1 MERFVHKYLITM
13 NKLIFRNFSIVSLAI
28 ITMYGF
34 VACNKDDLGTTTL
47 DATEAL
53 TDESSYALEQR
64 GNLGKHGCYDLVFPL
79 SIKFTDGTTV
89 TVTSQDSLRGAIK
102 AWHVDHGGNRHEKP
116 DFVYPIQVIAED
128 GSIIDVADQAAL
140 RTLKEACH
148 KSTLDSL
155 HRRDSLHHHGFPKHD
170 TLCFTLVFPIR
181 VTKADGTIVTI
192 NTQDELKTL
201 TRGEHNKG
209 RGHGR
214 KHGLQNQLSLL
225 FPVSVKKSD
234 GTTVPVTSKEELK
247 ALREGC

>member
-1 MERFVHKYLITM
+1 M
-13 NKLIFRNFSIVSLAI
+13 NKLIFKNFFTATLAV

-34 VACNKDDLGTTTL
+34 VACNKEDLTSTSL

-79 SIKFTDGTTV
+79 SIKFSDGSV
-89 TVTSQDSLRGAIK
+89 VNLTSQDSLRKAIK
-102 AWHVDHGGNRHEKP
+102 AWHIANGSRKHERP

-140 RTLKEACH
+140 MTLKAACRKDH
-148 KSTLDSL
+148 LDSL
-155 HRRDSLHHHGFPKHD
+155 HHRDSINHHGFPRHD
-170 TLCFTLVFPIR
+170 TLCFTLVFPIQ
-181 VTKADGTIVTI
+181 VTKEDGSVVSVD
-192 NTQDELKTL
+192 TQEELKSL
-201 TRGEHNKG
+201 TQGEHRKG

-214 KHGLQNQLSLL
+214 KHGLQNQLNLV

-234 GTTVPVTSKEELK
+234 GSILTIGSKEALK